1 MTGVM
6 YSLDQHMTIVIYAAS
21 SEEKPVMGPRR
32 LANLFAG
39 RIHYGWII
47 VGVMFTVIL
56 ATVGV
61 RAAPGVLI
69 VPLEQTFGWDA
80 ATISGAISLN
90 ILLGGLVGP
99 FGAALIQRIGLRGTV
114 LCSLSLLAAG
124 AIGAA
129 FARNPW
135 ELYATWGVLV
145 GIGSGAGMV
154 GMATAV
160 ANRWFVARR
169 GLVIGLLTA
178 SNASGQL
185 VFLPLLASLAEHLGW
200 QSVPWTVALVILAL
214 IPFVAL
220 VLAESPGSI
229 GLGPYGAAVE
239 PPARPSTANPFTVA
253 MSGLA
258 RGVGSLDFWLL
269 FASFAVCGFS
279 TNGLVATHLIP
290 YCMDHGIPE
299 VSAASLLAAMGV
311 FDLIGTTLSGWLTD
325 RYNPRILLF
334 WYYGL
339 RGLSLMVLPFT
350 NFDLGSLSIFAVFY
364 GLDWVATV
372 PPTVALTNEVF
383 GKKDAPVIVS
393 WIVCGHQM
401 GGAVAALGGGV
412 MRNATGSYLAA
423 FIASGAACLIASL
436 LVLRVARRPALVIA
450 E

>member
-1 MTGVM
+1 MAPH
-6 YSLDQHMTIVIYAAS
+6 SLA
-21 SEEKPVMGPRR
+21 R
-32 LANLFAG
+32 LLAG
-39 RIHYGWII
+39 RIHYAWIV

-69 VPLEQTFGWDA
+69 VPLEQAFGWDA
-80 ATISGAISLN
+80 ATISGAVSLN

-99 FGAALIQRIGLRGTV
+99 FGAALIQRIGMRRTV
-114 LCSLSLLAAG
+114 LSSLSLLAAG
-124 AIGAA
+124 AAGAA
-129 FARNPW
+129 FATHPW

-169 GLVIGLLTA
+169 GLVVGLLTA

-185 VFLPLLASLAEHLGW
+185 VFLPLLASFAEHLGW
-200 QSVPWTVALVILAL
+200 QSVPWVVALVILAL
-214 IPFVAL
+214 IPIVTIVL
-220 VLAESPGSI
+220 VESPGSV
-229 GLGPYGAAVE
+229 GLGPFGAAAE
-239 PPARPSTANPFTVA
+239 PPTSVSTANPLVVA
-253 MSGLA
+253 MSGLS
-258 RGVGSLDFWLL
+258 RGVRSMDFWLL
-269 FASFAVCGFS
+269 FSSFAVCGFS

-290 YCMDHGIPE
+290 YCIDHGIPE
-299 VSAASLLAAMGV
+299 VNAASLLAAMGV
-311 FDLIGTTLSGWLTD
+311 FDLIGTTASGWLTD
-325 RYNPRILLF
+325 RCNARVLLF

-350 NFDLGSLSIFAVFY
+350 NFDMISLSVFAVFY

-383 GKKDAPVIVS
+383 GKRDAPVIVS
-393 WIVCGHQM
+393 WIVCGHQI
-401 GGAVAALGGGV
+401 GGAVAALGAGV
-412 MRNATGSYLAA
+412 MRNATGSYLGA

-436 LVLRVARRPALVIA
+436 LVLRIARRPVLVLA

>member
-1 MTGVM
+1 MIGPH
-6 YSLDQHMTIVIYAAS
+6 SLA
-21 SEEKPVMGPRR
+21 R
-32 LANLFAG
+32 LVAG
-39 RIHYGWII
+39 RVHYAWVT

-69 VPLEQTFGWDA
+69 VPLEHAFGWSA
-80 ATISGAISLN
+80 STISGAISLN
-90 ILLGGLVGP
+90 ILLGGLIAP

-114 LCSLSLLAAG
+114 LCSLTLLAMGAG
-124 AIGAA
+124 GAA
-129 FARNPW
+129 FARTPL
-135 ELYATWGVLV
+135 ELYMTWGVLV
-145 GIGSGAGMV
+145 GLGSGAGMF

-169 GLVIGLLTA
+169 GLVVGLLTA

-185 VFLPLLASLAEHLGW
+185 IFLPLLASLAEHLGW
-200 QSVPWTVALVILAL
+200 QSVPWVVALVIVAL
-214 IPFVAL
+214 LPVVAL
-220 VLAESPGSI
+220 VLAESPGSVGI
-229 GLGPYGAAVE
+229 GPYGGAIEAPAA
-239 PPARPSTANPFTVA
+239 PSTGNPLVIA
-253 MSGLA
+253 VSGLA
-258 RGVGSLDFWLL
+258 RGARSVDFWLL

-299 VSAASLLAAMGV
+299 VGAASLLAGMGV

-334 WYYGL
+334 WYYSL

-350 NFDLGSLSIFAVFY
+350 NFSLLSLSIFAVFY

-372 PPTVALTNEVF
+372 PPTVMLTNEVF

-393 WIVCGHQM
+393 WIACGHQM
-401 GGAVAALGGGV
+401 GGALAALGGGV

-423 FIASGAACLIASL
+423 FIASGAACMIASL
-436 LVLRVARRPALVIA
+436 LVLRIARQPAMA
-450 E
+450 MT

>member
-1 MTGVM
+1 MIGPD
-6 YSLDQHMTIVIYAAS
+6 SLA
-21 SEEKPVMGPRR
+21 R
-32 LANLFAG
+32 LVAG
-39 RIHYGWII
+39 RVHYAWIT

-69 VPLEQTFGWDA
+69 VPLENAFGWSA
-80 ATISGAISLN
+80 TTISGAISLN
-90 ILLGGLVGP
+90 ILLGGLIAP

-114 LCSLSLLAAG
+114 LCSLTLLAVG
-124 AIGAA
+124 SGGAA
-129 FARNPW
+129 FARTPW
-135 ELYATWGVLV
+135 ELYLTWGVLV
-145 GIGSGAGMV
+145 GIGSGAGMF

-169 GLVIGLLTA
+169 GLVVGLLTA

-200 QSVPWTVALVILAL
+200 QSVPWAVALVIVAL
-214 IPFVAL
+214 IPVVAL
-220 VLAESPGSI
+220 VVADSPGSI
-229 GLGPYGAAVE
+229 GLGPYGGAVE
-239 PPARPSTANPFTVA
+239 APSLPSTDNPAVIA
-253 MSGLA
+253 VSGLV
-258 RGVGSLDFWLL
+258 RGVRSVDFWLL

-299 VSAASLLAAMGV
+299 VGAASLLAAMGI
-311 FDLIGTTLSGWLTD
+311 FDLIGTTMSGWLTD

-339 RGLSLMVLPFT
+339 RGLSLVVLPFT
-350 NFDLGSLSIFAVFY
+350 NFSIVALTIFAVFY

-372 PPTVALTNEVF
+372 PPTVMLSNEVF

-393 WIVCGHQM
+393 WIACGHQM
-401 GGAVAALGGGV
+401 GGALAALGGGV
-412 MRNATGSYLAA
+412 LRNATGSYLSA

-436 LVLRVARRPALVIA
+436 LVLRVSRQPVLAAA
-450 E
+450 

>member
-1 MTGVM
+1 MAPH
-6 YSLDQHMTIVIYAAS
+6 SLA
-21 SEEKPVMGPRR
+21 R
-32 LANLFAG
+32 LLAG
-39 RIHYGWII
+39 RIHYAWIV

-69 VPLEQTFGWDA
+69 VPLEQAFGWDA

-99 FGAALIQRIGLRGTV
+99 FGAALIQRIGMRRTV
-114 LCSLSLLAAG
+114 LSSLSLLAAG
-124 AIGAA
+124 AAGAA
-129 FARNPW
+129 FATHPW

-169 GLVIGLLTA
+169 GLVVGLLTA

-185 VFLPLLASLAEHLGW
+185 VFLPLLASFAEHLGW
-200 QSVPWTVALVILAL
+200 QSVPWVVALVILAL
-214 IPFVAL
+214 IPIVTIVL
-220 VLAESPGSI
+220 VESPGSV
-229 GLGPYGAAVE
+229 GLGPFGAAAE
-239 PPARPSTANPFTVA
+239 PPTSVSTANPLVVA
-253 MSGLA
+253 MSGLS
-258 RGVGSLDFWLL
+258 RGVRSMDFWLL
-269 FASFAVCGFS
+269 FSSFAVCGFS

-290 YCMDHGIPE
+290 YCIDHGIPE
-299 VSAASLLAAMGV
+299 VNAASLLAAMGV
-311 FDLIGTTLSGWLTD
+311 FDLIGTTASGWLTD
-325 RYNPRILLF
+325 RCNARVLLF

-350 NFDLGSLSIFAVFY
+350 TFDMISLSVFAVFY

-383 GKKDAPVIVS
+383 GKRDAPVIVS
-393 WIVCGHQM
+393 WIVCGHQI
-401 GGAVAALGGGV
+401 GGAVAALGAGV
-412 MRNATGSYLAA
+412 MRNATGSYLGA

-436 LVLRVARRPALVIA
+436 LVLRIARRPVLVLA